1 MVEDPYR
8 PFPAPVMNCR
18 KGHNLGRLRNLDR
31 GEHHVELAE
40 TCAALRPPPWPTR
53 SMRAAPRRPR
63 AAAPA
68 LRAVALVI
76 CSAEAA
82 AERQLGF
89 AWHAEEAPSAKT
101 TPEGPTI
108 SAGTTDALP
117 GRQCEYHC
125 HFDWYGNCYDQ
136 SCYDCVGCV
145 QLRTPRPPPA
155 PRYPPPPTPMQVVK
169 PLWCL
174 ELSGRGDAL
183 KQDPPLMCPEL
194 DYDDCSKFYVF
205 FHGVSIPCMWTEV
218 RRRAASTLDRSP
230 LSALL
235 SQLTMIPAVALDRAC
250 ARPLT
255 SAWIEASPETSG
267 VAGLRHR
274 RRALR
279 RHHRRTRRRARR
291 RRLTTRASRCQT
303 RQTHLRHRRR
313 HHHHRRR
320 SSART
325 VVTTTS
331 MRAATT
337 AGSMRASST
346 RHTIAARWH
355 RRRSTAAAS

>member
-1 MVEDPYR
+1 MQVDSQTHKQEKKEI
-8 PFPAPVMNCR
+8 FSQGN
-18 KGHNLGRLRNLDR
+18 
-31 GEHHVELAE
+31 
-40 TCAALRPPPWPTR
+40 T
-53 SMRAAPRRPR
+53 
-63 AAAPA
+63 
-68 LRAVALVI
+68 
-76 CSAEAA
+76 
-82 AERQLGF
+82 
-89 AWHAEEAPSAKT
+89 PSSIDAT
-101 TPEGPTI
+101 ITI

-194 DYDDCSKFYVF
+194 DHDDCSKFYVF

-235 SQLTMIPAVALDRAC
+235 SQLSALC
-250 ARPLT
+250 SQL
-255 SAWIEASPETSG
+255 SA
-267 VAGLRHR
+267 L
-274 RRALR
+274 
-279 RHHRRTRRRARR
+279 
-291 RRLTTRASRCQT
+291 
-303 RQTHLRHRRR
+303 
-313 HHHHRRR
+313 
-320 SSART
+320 SSQL
-325 VVTTTS
+325 
-331 MRAATT
+331 
-337 AGSMRASST
+337 SSL
-346 RHTIAARWH
+346 
-355 RRRSTAAAS
+355 SFQLSSLSSQL